1 MRRSHGRG
9 ASPRRPS
16 TKREVTSISRE
27 ARAENSPV
35 RTQAESPAPT
45 ATGSRRAGR
54 HRPLATRFWRSRT
67 DRVVAG
73 VAGGLGERLA
83 IDSVV
88 VRLAFVVLA
97 AAGGTGLLLYVLLW
111 AVTADSVRA
120 SAPVRPDSVQKTV
133 AAALVVLGSLL
144 ILRALGLW
152 FGDAL
157 VWPVALGAFG
167 SAIIWTR
174 SGQASRARWE
184 RILSRMPNLP
194 RDTLA
199 STTVS
204 PGRLLLGG
212 LLIAG
217 GMAIFLAANNALA
230 AARSVIAAVAVSL
243 SGLALILGPWMWRL
257 VRQLSEERRERI
269 RVEERG
275 EVAAHLHDSVLQT
288 LALIQRAEDPRE
300 MAALAHRQEREL
312 RAWLYRPERPAERD
326 LLSTAIDELADRIEL
341 AHRVRVEAVVVG
353 DCPLDPKLR
362 AVVDGCGEALTNAAT
377 HSGASQVS
385 VYVEVEEGAIT
396 AYVRDQGTGF
406 DPSDV
411 PDDRRGIADSIRG
424 RMERG
429 GGSATIVTAP
439 GRGTEVRLRV
449 PRNEP

>member
-1 MRRSHGRG
+1 
-9 ASPRRPS
+9 
-16 TKREVTSISRE
+16 VI
-27 ARAENSPV
+27 
-35 RTQAESPAPT
+35 
-45 ATGSRRAGR
+45 
-54 HRPLATRFWRSRT
+54 
-67 DRVVAG
+67 AG
-73 VAGGLGERLA
+73 VAGGLGERLG
-83 IDSVV
+83 IDPVV

-97 AAGGTGLLLYVLLW
+97 AAGGAGLLLYVLLW
-111 AVTADSVRA
+111 AVTADSARA
-120 SAPVRPDSVQKTV
+120 SAPVRPDSLQKTV

-144 ILRALGLW
+144 ILRDLGLW
-152 FGDAL
+152 FGDAI

-174 SGQASRARWE
+174 SGEAGRARWE

-204 PGRLLLGG
+204 PGRLVLGG
-212 LLIAG
+212 LLVAG
-217 GMAIFLAANNALA
+217 GMAIFLAANDALA

-300 MAALAHRQEREL
+300 MSALAHRQEREL
-312 RAWLYRPERPAERD
+312 RAWLYRPERPDERD

-341 AHRVRVEAVVVG
+341 AHRVRVEAIVVG
-353 DCPLDPKLR
+353 DCPLDPTIR
-362 AVVDGCGEALTNAAT
+362 AVVDACGEALTNAAR
-377 HSGASQVS
+377 HSSAAQIS
-385 VYVEVEEGAIT
+385 VYVEVEEDAIT

-406 DPSDV
+406 DPADV

-424 RMERG
+424 RMERNG
-429 GGSATIVTAP
+429 GTATIVTAP
-439 GRGTEVRLRV
+439 GRGTEVRLHV
-449 PRNEP
+449 PRSEP